1 MVPSILPE
9 FFFFTKTL
17 SIDFISIYN
26 LYEGIE
32 ENLLILQQK
41 ERNLKC
47 VLFSSKRVLLQHKAG
62 GLFAPILPGFSLLPK
77 GINHVKCKTYLHINQ
92 LYQDHES
99 E

>member
-1 MVPSILPE
+1 MVPSILSE
-9 FFFFTKTL
+9 FFFFIKTL

-26 LYEGIE
+26 LHEGIE

-62 GLFAPILPGFSLLPK
+62 GLVRTILPGFLLLPK

-92 LYQDHES
+92 LYRDHES